1 MHIQIPSPNEQQS
14 AGVPPNP
21 SPYSVHSDSPLTRIA
36 GRNYVE
42 LDDLKAEDAGHG
54 HAHPERDATQT
65 PDNLPPRPMP
75 AFTESGDGNGWWL
88 FEIAAWVASA
98 IALVAIIITIALTD
112 GKPLPQWPMH
122 ITLNSFVSFM
132 STIMKAA
139 LIIPVAEG
147 ISQLKWLWFKR
158 AGDLDD
164 IQTFDEASRG
174 SWGSMKLIFSSTRL
188 HLAKLGA
195 FITIVAL
202 GVDPFIQQ
210 VIVYPYR
217 TIPSPTNNVSVP
229 IAHRYNDYAYG
240 GIMSMR
246 EPTLE
251 MKAAINNGVYDTNDH
266 PQDDFRMSTQCAT
279 GNCTWPETYLSL
291 AVCSKCANTT
301 SLITQNCTTSGSLS
315 YCEYSL
321 PNGMYFDGLMRGQFY
336 MNATGALPTINFNN
350 TQSTVASLTT
360 MRGLHDLSSTT
371 LFGVVSNE
379 CVLYFCVNE
388 YRAEVENDNFT
399 ETVIASYTGDADPV
413 MGENVTITVPPSGN
427 RTAAQDFVVT
437 ATSWEAM
444 SLYFADFWTGN
455 VTGQVGRMSSTSDV
469 MTALYDLGE
478 DGSGSGAQK
487 PGGENNT
494 VAAVAASMTRIL
506 RLWPQSSRSGGAAS
520 EDPADARAVG
530 TVWVTETYVRVRWPW
545 MALPVA
551 IEGLALIFLIGTII
565 QSKMS
570 GVAVWKS
577 STMPMLEGKVRELQ
591 ETFSNR
597 RH

>member
-1 MHIQIPSPNEQQS
+1 M
-14 AGVPPNP
+14 
-21 SPYSVHSDSPLTRIA
+21 
-36 GRNYVE
+36 E
-42 LDDLKAEDAGHG
+42 LDDLKGEEAGHG
-54 HAHPERDATQT
+54 HAHASRDVPQT
-65 PDNLPPRPMP
+65 PDNLPPRPNP
-75 AFTESGDGNGWWL
+75 AFTDGGDGNGWWL

-112 GKPLPQWPMH
+112 EKPLPQWPMH

-139 LIIPVAEG
+139 LVIPVAEG
-147 ISQLKWLWFKR
+147 ISQLKWLWFKK

-210 VIVYPYR
+210 VIIYPSR
-217 TIPSPTNNVSVP
+217 TIPSPIHNVSVP

-240 GIMSMR
+240 SIMALR

-266 PQDDFRMSTQCAT
+266 PQDDFQMSTQCAT

-291 AVCSKCANTT
+291 AVCTKCANTT
-301 SLITQNCTTSGSLS
+301 SLIKQNCTDSDAPMS
-315 YCEYSL
+315 YCDYSL
-321 PNGMYFDGLMRGQFY
+321 PNGMYFSGLMRGQFY
-336 MNATGALPTINFNN
+336 MNATGAADTINFNN
-350 TQSTVASLTT
+350 TQSTVSSLST
-360 MRGLHDLSSTT
+360 MRGLHDLSSTS
-371 LFGVVSNE
+371 LLGVVSNE

-388 YRAEVENDNFT
+388 YRAAVENDKFT
-399 ETVIASYTGDADPV
+399 ETVIASYTGKEDPV

-427 RTAAQDFVVT
+427 RTTSQDFIVT
-437 ATSWEAM
+437 ATSW
-444 SLYFADFWTGN
+444 FAINNYLVEFWTGN
-455 VTGQVGRMSSTSDV
+455 VTGMTGRMSSTSDV

-494 VAAVAASMTRIL
+494 VAAVAAAMTQVL
-506 RLWPQSSRSGGAAS
+506 RLWPQSSRSG
-520 EDPADARAVG
+520 ENDDPADMRAEG
-530 TVWVTETYVRVRWPW
+530 TVWMTETYVHVRWPW

-551 IEGLALIFLIGTII
+551 IEGLAFIFLVGTII

>member
-1 MHIQIPSPNEQQS
+1 MHIQIPSPTS
-14 AGVPPNP
+14 AGVPPAP
-21 SPYSVHSDSPLTRIA
+21 SPYSMHSDSPLTQIA

-42 LDDLKAEDAGHG
+42 LDDLKDEAGRH
-54 HAHPERDATQT
+54 HSARDAAQT
-65 PDNLPPRPMP
+65 PETLPPRPNP
-75 AFTESGDGNGWWL
+75 AFIDTGNDNGWWL

-98 IALVAIIITIALTD
+98 LALVAIIITIAMTD
-112 GKPLPQWPMH
+112 GRPLPQWPMH
-122 ITLNSFVSFM
+122 ITLNSFVSFG

-174 SWGSMKLIFSSTRL
+174 SWGSMKLIFSNRRL

-210 VIVYPYR
+210 VIVYPNR
-217 TIPSPTNNVSVP
+217 TIPSPLGNVTVP
-229 IAHRYNDYAYG
+229 IAQRYNDYSFG
-240 GIMSMR
+240 EIMSTR

-251 MKAAINNGVYDTNDH
+251 MKAAINNGVYDTNEH
-266 PQDDFRMSTQCAT
+266 PQDDFSMSTQCAT

-301 SLITQNCTTSGSLS
+301 SLITKNCTEGAAFT

-321 PNGMYFDGLMRGQFY
+321 PNGLFFDGFRRGQMY
-336 MNATGALPTINFNN
+336 MNATGTAKTINFNN
-350 TQSTVASLTT
+350 TQSTVSSIST
-360 MRGLHDLSSTT
+360 MRGLHDLSSTN

-388 YRAEVENDNFT
+388 YRAEVRNDNFT
-399 ETVIASYTGDADPV
+399 ETVIASYTGDADPAT
-413 MGENVTITVPPSGN
+413 GENVTITVPPSGN
-427 RTAAQDFVVT
+427 RTESKDFIVT
-437 ATSWEAM
+437 ADSWLAI
-444 SLYFADFWTGN
+444 STFFKDFWTGN

-469 MTALYDLGE
+469 MTALYDLGQ
-478 DGSGSGAQK
+478 DDTGTGAPK
-487 PGGENNT
+487 PGGENDT
-494 VAAVAASMTRIL
+494 IAAVAASMTRVL
-506 RLWPQSSRSGGAAS
+506 RLWPQSTRSGKIFNS
-520 EDPADARAVG
+520 EEMEAKG
-530 TVWVTETYVRVRWPW
+530 TVWMTETYVHVRWPW

-551 IEGLALIFLIGTII
+551 IEGLAFIFLVCTII
-565 QSKMS
+565 QSKAS

-591 ETFSNR
+591 EAFTDR
-597 RH
+597 REHR